1 MDTFINENIVPEED
15 IISAYADMAS
25 VRNMQTE
32 SKYAVV
38 RTLGCQMN
46 EHDSEKL
53 AGMLERM
60 GYTITDDYKSQHVDL
75 VIFNT
80 CCIRENAE
88 GKVLGRLGELKMIKR
103 SNPNMILAVCGCMT
117 EQPHIVDIIKKK
129 HKHVNIV
136 FGTHDIYRFPSML
149 LKALETGKNV
159 YDISSTRKE
168 MHEVPEGLPIKR
180 EDNIKAWV
188 TVMYGCNNFCS
199 YCIVPYVRGRERSR
213 SPQDILA
220 EIDRLDNEGFREITL
235 LGQNVN
241 SYGKDLA
248 KVNEKACSFAML
260 LDDICDL
267 LETKKSSN
275 IKRIRFMTSHPKD
288 LSDELIDVMA
298 RRSLIC
304 NQLHLPVQS
313 GSTDILHRMNRR
325 YTREQYLTLV
335 EKIRA
340 RMPSIALSTDII
352 VGFPGETEQDFEDTV
367 SLVKQ
372 VRYDSAYTFIYS
384 PRVGTPAASYEN
396 QIDEETVK
404 NRFNR
409 LLEAHNTI
417 CREIND
423 TYLNK
428 VVEILVDGPS
438 KTNPEYYSGRTS
450 ENKIVNFYLDES
462 ICTKEEIT
470 GKYINVKITGIQ
482 TWSLDGT
489 MIKQ

>member
-1 MDTFINENIVPEED
+1 MDTFINTNIVPESE
-15 IISAYADMAS
+15 ISDAYEHMSS
-25 VRNMQTE
+25 VRRMIK
-32 SKYAVV
+32 SPSYAVV

-53 AGMLERM
+53 AGMLEQM
-60 GYTITDDYKSQHVDL
+60 GYTIIDDYKSQKADL

-103 SNPNMILAVCGCMT
+103 SNQEMIIAVCGCMT

-129 HKHVNIV
+129 HKHVNLV
-136 FGTHDIYRFPSML
+136 FGTHDIHRFPAML
-149 LKALETGKNV
+149 EKTLATNKNV
-159 YDISSTRKE
+159 YDISSTRDD
-168 MHEVPEGLPIKR
+168 MHEVPEGLPIRR
-180 EDNIKAWV
+180 EDNTKAWV

-220 EIDRLDNEGFREITL
+220 EIDKLDREGFKEITL

-248 KVNEKACSFAML
+248 RANDKPCSFALL
-260 LDDICDL
+260 LDDICDML
-267 LETKKSSN
+267 DKKESAN

-288 LSDELIDVMA
+288 LSDQLIDVMA
-298 RRSLIC
+298 RRSQIC

-313 GSTDILHRMNRR
+313 GSTEILRRMNRR
-325 YTREQYLTLV
+325 YSREQYLALV
-335 EKIRA
+335 DKIRA
-340 RMPSIALSTDII
+340 RIPSIALSTDII

-384 PRVGTPAASYEN
+384 PRVGTPAASYDN

-409 LLEAHNTI
+409 LLDAHNTI

-423 TYLNK
+423 TYLGK
-428 VVEILVDGPS
+428 TVEILVDGPS
-438 KTNPEYYSGRTS
+438 KTDPEHYTGRTS
-450 ENKIVNFYLDES
+450 ENKIVNFVVDES
-462 ICTKEEIT
+462 KISKEDIIGKIIKVEIA
-470 GKYINVKITGIQ
+470 GIQ
-482 TWSLDGT
+482 TWSLDGK
-489 MIKQ
+489 M

>member
-1 MDTFINENIVPEED
+1 MDTFINTNIVPESE
-15 IISAYADMAS
+15 ISDAYEHMSS
-25 VRNMQTE
+25 VRRMIK
-32 SKYAVV
+32 SPSYAVV

-53 AGMLERM
+53 AGMLEQM
-60 GYTITDDYKSQHVDL
+60 GYTIIDDYKSQKADL

-103 SNPNMILAVCGCMT
+103 SNQEMIIAVCGCMT

-129 HKHVNIV
+129 HKHVNLV
-136 FGTHDIYRFPSML
+136 FGTHDIHRFPAML
-149 LKALETGKNV
+149 EKTLAANKNV
-159 YDISSTRKE
+159 YDISSTRGD
-168 MHEVPEGLPIKR
+168 MHEVPEGLPIRR
-180 EDNIKAWV
+180 EDNTKAWV

-220 EIDRLDNEGFREITL
+220 EIDKLDREGFKEITL

-248 KVNEKACSFAML
+248 RANDKPCSFALL
-260 LDDICDL
+260 LDDICDML
-267 LETKKSSN
+267 DKKESAN

-288 LSDELIDVMA
+288 LSDQLIDVMA
-298 RRSLIC
+298 RRSQIC

-313 GSTDILHRMNRR
+313 GSTEILRRMNRR
-325 YTREQYLTLV
+325 YSREQYLALV
-335 EKIRA
+335 DKIRA
-340 RMPSIALSTDII
+340 RIPSIALSTDII

-384 PRVGTPAASYEN
+384 PRVGTPAASYDN

-409 LLEAHNTI
+409 LLDAHNTI

-423 TYLNK
+423 TYLGK
-428 VVEILVDGPS
+428 TVEILVDGPS
-438 KTNPEYYSGRTS
+438 KTDPEHYTGRTS
-450 ENKIVNFYLDES
+450 ENKIVNFVVDES
-462 ICTKEEIT
+462 KISKEDIIGKIIKVEIA
-470 GKYINVKITGIQ
+470 GIQ
-482 TWSLDGT
+482 TWSLDGK
-489 MIKQ
+489 M